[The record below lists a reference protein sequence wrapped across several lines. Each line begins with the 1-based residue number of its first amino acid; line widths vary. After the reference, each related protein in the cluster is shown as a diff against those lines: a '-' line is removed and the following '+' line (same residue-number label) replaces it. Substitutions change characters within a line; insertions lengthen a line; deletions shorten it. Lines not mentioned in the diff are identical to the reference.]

1 MVQTVDFFS
10 PIVDDPRAFGRIAA
24 ANALSDVYAVGGTP
38 LTALN
43 LVAFPTK
50 TLPLEILEAI
60 LAGGAEVCAEAE
72 CTVVG
77 GHSIEDPEPKFG
89 LAVTGMVR
97 PAAAVTNRGAK
108 VGDAIVLTKPLGTGV
123 VANALKKGVAPAAAV
138 DEAVASMTKL
148 NREGA
153 RAMVAF
159 GATAATDVTG
169 FGLLAH
175 LHNILEASACAA
187 SLQAREVPVFE
198 VARRLFSDGHVPG
211 GSKRNLEAAAAYTR
225 FEDGVPPDLRLLLAD
240 AQTSGGLCFTL
251 PSGRVA
257 SLLSDLG
264 AAGYRAARIGEIVD
278 GSPGS
283 ISVG

>member
-1 MVQTVDFFS
+1 M
-10 PIVDDPRAFGRIAA
+10 
-24 ANALSDVYAVGGTP
+24 
-38 LTALN
+38 
-43 LVAFPTK
+43 
-50 TLPLEILEAI
+50 
-60 LAGGAEVCAEAE
+60 
-72 CTVVG
+72 G

-225 FEDGVPPDLRLLLAD
+225 FEDGVPPDSAPPPRRRPDVGWSLLHAPERAGRLAALRFRLRATEPRASARLSTVRRAASASAD
-240 AQTSGGLCFTL
+240 ASYRSGARVLASRRPFGGVHASRVELARRRWSPFRLPATS
-251 PSGRVA
+251 P
-257 SLLSDLG
+257 
-264 AAGYRAARIGEIVD
+264 
-278 GSPGS
+278 P
-283 ISVG
+283 